1 MPFLCSHFD
10 NTYRSAA
17 GLFIAGDT
25 LLSEEG
31 TTQGNPLAMPMYALA
46 TLPLIKH
53 ISGGV
58 TQIWCADD
66 AFAYGS
72 ISQLQQWWENFQQ
85 VGPGFCYNVNPTKSW
100 LVTKS
105 SCYDVAVSQFSDSG
119 VNVTC
124 EGRPYL
130 GAAIELSRK
139 FVDELVKK

>member
-1 MPFLCSHFD
+1 MI

-31 TTQGNPLAMPMYALA
+31 TTQGDPLAMPMYALA
-46 TLPLIKH
+46 TLPLIKR
-53 ISGGV
+53 ISGGA
-58 TQIWCADD
+58 TQVWYADHDD
-66 AFAYGS
+66 ACTYGS
-72 ISQLQQWWENFQQ
+72 VSQLKQWWEHLRQ
-85 VGPGFCYNVNPTKSW
+85 VGPGFDYNVNPTKSW

-105 SCYDVAVSQFSDSG
+105 SCYDHDVAVLQFSDSG

-130 GAAIELSRK
+130 GAAIGNLLINLLRNG
-139 FVDELVKK
+139 LLR